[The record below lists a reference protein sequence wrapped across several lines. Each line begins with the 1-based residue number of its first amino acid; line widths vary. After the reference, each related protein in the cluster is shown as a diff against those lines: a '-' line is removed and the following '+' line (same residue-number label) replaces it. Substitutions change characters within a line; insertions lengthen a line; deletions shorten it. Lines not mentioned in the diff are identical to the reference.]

1 MSVLEIRGDGPRRRI
16 IRVDQIQDGFIILEE
31 RGRGCLKKGVVVV
44 TLAVCAKLP
53 PATTETVLALSIVYA
68 ADPVSHVD
76 GAAPTAGGRDYR
88 PGISLEGAAV
98 SVCADAASAPGSD
111 PLSIFSLVE
120 RSRDP
125 HVLEARLA
133 TPRGDQ
139 LPRKPLP
146 GALHNRTTAP
156 RGRIGDHGFSSKPIR
171 RIPNFAR
178 LISLEMIPQK
188 LVFTF
193 ESLRSRRR
201 LTFETTET
209 VSR

>member
-111 PLSIFSLVE
+111 PP
-120 RSRDP
+120 RSFP
-125 HVLEARLA
+125 
-133 TPRGDQ
+133 
-139 LPRKPLP
+139 
-146 GALHNRTTAP
+146 
-156 RGRIGDHGFSSKPIR
+156 S
-171 RIPNFAR
+171 
-178 LISLEMIPQK
+178 
-188 LVFTF
+188 
-193 ESLRSRRR
+193 
-201 LTFETTET
+201 
-209 VSR
+209 